1 MRPSG
6 KPKVPCQLAEF
17 SLSFSSFHI
26 WLPEAVGMVV
36 MGTVVV
42 VMCVLVQNVL
52 LLESLIKL
60 PSVTVPDLLL

>member
-1 MRPSG
+1 
-6 KPKVPCQLAEF
+6 
-17 SLSFSSFHI
+17 
-26 WLPEAVGMVV
+26 MVV

-60 PSVTVPDLLL
+60 PSVTVADLLL